1 MMVMRKLLFIILL
14 LLSMPLAVASP
25 VPEYTMKA
33 AFLYNFASLT
43 EWPLKTGDSVRLC
56 VVGQDPISTALK
68 EIDNRFVNGKALQ
81 VVHLSDL
88 SLAKECQ
95 ILYLSEF
102 EVADI
107 KVILGELGD
116 APVLTVSD
124 NLDMEK
130 SGIMITM
137 FSDSQRLAFSV
148 NATSAKRAH
157 LTLSS
162 KLLRLAKHVD

>member
-1 MMVMRKLLFIILL
+1 MMMRNLLLIILS
-14 LLSMPLAVASP
+14 LLSMPLAAASP
-25 VPEYTMKA
+25 VPESKMKA

-43 EWPLKTGDSVRLC
+43 EWPLKSGDSVRLC
-56 VVGQDPISTALK
+56 VIGQDPISSALK
-68 EIDNRFVNGKALQ
+68 EIDNRSVNGKGLQ
-81 VVHLSDL
+81 IVHLPDL
-88 SLAKECQ
+88 SSARECQ

-102 EVADI
+102 EIADV
-107 KVILGELGD
+107 KVMLGELGD